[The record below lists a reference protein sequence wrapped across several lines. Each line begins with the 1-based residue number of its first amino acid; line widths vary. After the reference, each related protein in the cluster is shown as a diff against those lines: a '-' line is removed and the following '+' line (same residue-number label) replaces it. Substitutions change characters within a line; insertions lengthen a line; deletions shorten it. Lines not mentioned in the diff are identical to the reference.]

1 MYFLSIMSKPTKP
14 SFEVEVRGKI
24 TEQFKTLLTRF
35 RKIATFVGEKDRFSL
50 IYFNHGLVKDVREIK
65 DEKIDLRLRITNKK
79 SELILKYGAW
89 GGSDSREEHSL
100 PVPREKFWDTALLLQ
115 RLGWTNGVVLATRT
129 YVFQYQGIEFALVQ
143 NKHLNYFEAE
153 KMVANKKDIAKER
166 AAILAI
172 CQSLQL
178 QPFSD
183 EAFMDA
189 LNIINNRPE
198 NQFDFTKQSFEE
210 IKKRYKEFF

>member
-1 MYFLSIMSKPTKP
+1 MAKLHQASY
-14 SFEVEVRGKI
+14 EVEIRGKI
-24 TEQFKTLLTRF
+24 TEDFATLLARF

-65 DEKIDLRLRITNKK
+65 EEKIDLRLRITNKQA
-79 SELILKYGAW
+79 ELILKYGTW

-100 PVPREKFWDTALLLQ
+100 PVPNEKFADTVLFLQ
-115 RLGWTNGVVLATRT
+115 RLGWTNGVVLATKT
-129 YVFQYQGIEFALVQ
+129 YVFQYQGIEFAFVS

-153 KMVANKKDIAKER
+153 KIVTSKKDVNKER
-166 AAILAI
+166 DAILAV

-189 LNIINNRPE
+189 LNIINNKPE
-198 NQFDFTKQSFEE
+198 NQFDFTRQSFEE
-210 IKKRYKEFF
+210 IKKRFKEFF

>member
-1 MYFLSIMSKPTKP
+1 MN
-14 SFEVEVRGKI
+14 FEVEIRGKI
-24 TEQFKTLLTRF
+24 PEDFAKLLARF

-65 DEKIDLRLRITNKK
+65 EEKIDVRLRITNKQA
-79 SELILKYGAW
+79 ELILKYGTW

-100 PVPREKFWDTALLLQ
+100 PVPLEKFADTVILLQ
-115 RLGWTNGVVLATRT
+115 RLGWTNGVVFATKT

-153 KMVANKKDIAKER
+153 KMVTNKKDIDKER
-166 AAILAI
+166 AAILAV

-183 EAFMDA
+183 EAFMDS
-189 LNIINNRPE
+189 LNTININPE
-198 NQFDFTKQSFEE
+198 NQFDLMKQSFAL
-210 IKKRYKEFF
+210 IQKKYKEYF